1 MNSLPIILLVLSL
14 LIDVVVSQQ
23 LINLNT
29 FHGGNVK
36 NLITAHAPYD
46 VFVSAT
52 SADMDILNQIWLI
65 SQDGK
70 NITLH
75 QLKNRK
81 PFLTTS
87 QIQPWPIANSAY
99 VITSL
104 SDDVMKELTGMMYIS
119 TTNQLQVNNFHV
131 IDVDKAQNLYLPNEN
146 QTVLFLNS
154 NMATVP
160 YAQSTTINAW
170 NQNSTSSIFFYKGIP
185 TDLPEKNSSF
195 FFSNPVRTAKGSSV
209 FIPHVEPISLSLGAF
224 YIKYYGGVSF
234 SITPEYYDVNES
246 TTQSFTTTGFYMK
259 PMNQLEKNVTI
270 NTIRDPAYFGV
281 TGNNL
286 VGTVPI
292 NAKVVFGVHDGTN
305 FIQNTV
311 RPVDQILG
319 FSTDTIGQDIQIGSA
334 NGPAGEYFLQYYVIP
349 SPTVVTIPYKPTREN
364 SINLA
369 FAQLAYG
376 APSIALMTYL
386 LVFLGVNKKY
396 INSFYRLVQM
406 DLLTNIICWLNTW
419 ISLRSLDLPIGDRYL
434 IFLEE
439 ILPGIWNVSTFLLNF
454 FFHMQFCS
462 AASMSVHRISA
473 ILYYTQ
479 YNRFWSRWY
488 LLIGVFFIGYSC
500 LTQIGGLPTHLEV
513 LNGTIYLTTDSEI
526 LRFLQKKLLVFG
538 VLYFIL
544 LVVLGVTVA
553 RIALRIL
560 QGATSDQGV
569 SKKLTR
575 IALTYAIVYSG
586 IPIWTLLNSISAV
599 SLFLSR
605 ANYTLLSIVSDMITL
620 SLPYILIYFDS
631 NVQQHI
637 LHLKNVS
644 GFSLAQRGR
653 SVSAM

>member
-1 MNSLPIILLVLSL
+1 MNSLAIILLVLSSS
-14 LIDVVVSQQ
+14 IDVVVSQQ

-36 NLITAHAPYD
+36 NLITAPAPYD

-52 SADMDILNQIWLI
+52 SADMDVLNQIWLI

-131 IDVDKAQNLYLPNEN
+131 IDIDKAQNLYLPNEN

-160 YAQSTTINAW
+160 YAQSTTISAW
-170 NQNSTSSIFFYKGIP
+170 NQISTSSIFFYKGIP

-195 FFSNPVRTAKGSSV
+195 FFSNPVGTAKGPSV
-209 FIPHVEPISLSLGAF
+209 FIPHVEPFSLSLSAF
-224 YIKYYGGVSF
+224 YIKYYGEVSF
-234 SITPEYYDVNES
+234 SITPEYYDVDES

-259 PMNQLEKNVTI
+259 PMNQLEMNVTI

-292 NAKVVFGVHDGTN
+292 NAEVVFGVHDGTN

-311 RPVDQILG
+311 KPVDQILG
-319 FSTDTIGQDIQIGSA
+319 FSTDTIGQNIQIGSA
-334 NGPAGEYFLQYYVIP
+334 NGPAGEYFLQYYVIQGDRDNNYTTTTP
-349 SPTVVTIPYKPTREN
+349 VVTTTKSSAR
-364 SINLA
+364 
-369 FAQLAYG
+369 
-376 APSIALMTYL
+376 
-386 LVFLGVNKKY
+386 Y
-396 INSFYRLVQM
+396 I
-406 DLLTNIICWLNTW
+406 
-419 ISLRSLDLPIGDRYL
+419 
-434 IFLEE
+434 
-439 ILPGIWNVSTFLLNF
+439 
-454 FFHMQFCS
+454 
-462 AASMSVHRISA
+462 HRISA

-488 LLIGVFFIGYSC
+488 LLILVFFMSYSC

-513 LNGTIYLTTDSEI
+513 LNGTIYLTHDIEKLKS
-526 LRFLQKKLLVFG
+526 LQKKLLGFG
-538 VLYFIL
+538 VLYFLL

-586 IPIWTLLNSISAV
+586 IPIWTLLNCIPSV

-605 ANYTLLSIVSDMITL
+605 TSYTLLSIASDMITL